1 MNIIIIRKE
10 CGSHKG
16 GAERYCLS
24 LIKGLKQYNHNV
36 IFMGNYCDDEVKK
49 YAQFIKVENINWGSS
64 ISNLSFHTYI
74 QNNLKRYKNYK
85 VYSLARTYPVNIYR
99 VTDPLHIHH
108 ININYNHGIKKIWT
122 NISIR
127 HKLLLHLELKTIKT
141 AKRIITISNLDKK
154 LVTKYYNVD
163 PQIIRVIYNG
173 VDQKLFNPKVKIF
186 RNEIRQK
193 LGIDSDITCYLFPS
207 MDFKRK
213 GLDVLLTALSHITFP
228 FVLLVAGSGPIK
240 KYKHKAKELG
250 ISDKVL
256 FLGRYKDI
264 NKLYG
269 ACDLM
274 VLPTTY
280 DPFGNVH
287 LEALACGVPV
297 ITTTQAGGSEIVFHN
312 KTGYIM
318 KNYFDVDEL
327 VYYLNDFEKQRDIWP
342 LWGNNARESVKKFTI
357 ENNIK
362 QTIQVLDDITHG

>member
-24 LIKGLKQYNHNV
+24 LIKGLKQYTNNI
-36 IFMGNYCDDEVKK
+36 IFMGNYCDDEVKR
-49 YAQFIKVENINWGSS
+49 YAKFIKIKNINWGSF
-64 ISNLSFHTYI
+64 ISNLSFHKYI
-74 QNNLKRYKNYK
+74 QNTIKEYKDYII
-85 VYSLARTYPVNIYR
+85 YSLSRTYPVDIYR
-99 VTDPLHIHH
+99 ITDPLHIHH
-108 ININYNHGIKKIWT
+108 ININYNSGIKKLWP

-127 HKLLLHLELKTIKT
+127 HKLLLNLELKTIKM

-154 LVTKYYNVD
+154 LVTKYYNID
-163 PQIIRVIYNG
+163 PQKIKVIYNG
-173 VDQKLFNPKVKIF
+173 VDQQLFNPKVKIF

-193 LGIDSDITCYLFPS
+193 LGIDLDITCYLFPS

-213 GLDVLLTALSHITFP
+213 GLDVLLNALSHITFP
-228 FVLLVAGSGPIK
+228 FMLLVAGNGPIK
-240 KYKHKAKELG
+240 KYKHRAKELG
-250 ISDKVL
+250 ILDKIL

-264 NKLYG
+264 DKLYG

-297 ITTTQAGGSEIVFHN
+297 ITTAQAGGSEIVFHN

-327 VYYLNDFEKQRDIWP
+327 VYYLNDFEKQRDRWTV
-342 LWGNNARESVKKFTI
+342 WCHNARESIKEFTI

-362 QTIQVLDDITHG
+362 QTIQILDDITHG